1 MDTLRRISCIVA
13 VSLVVSLTPIRLARR
28 PLAVPSSIAASG
40 SLHETPTPLQGQ
52 ERQGPLVILRVR
64 ALVPEKVKLSDPVQ
78 RTVRATVLTIDEE
91 SQQMKV
97 QTVEGQQLMLYLDPA
112 SRALVCRRAMPA
124 ASCSAIDAG
133 LLTALRARRGLLV
146 TE

>member
-1 MDTLRRISCIVA
+1 MDTLRRVSCIVA

-91 SQQMKV
+91 SKQMKV

-112 SRALVCRRAMPA
+112 SRARLYVGAPCLLQVAQQSMQDFLRP
-124 ASCSAIDAG
+124 SAHGEAFW
-133 LLTALRARRGLLV
+133 
-146 TE
+146 